1 MIAGKDAGYLVR
13 MGKDA
18 RGNKNDSGQGCKVYD
33 DKSVMGHLLP
43 SLFIPWRAGED
54 VAVVGITIVVSG
66 CLCMFL
72 HVPLC
77 PSMSLYVSVCLL
89 MSLCV
94 PLCPFMSLY
103 VSVCPFMSHY
113 VSFCPFVSLCV
124 SLCLFASPCPR
135 TRQRCVSDAPATSL
149 RIIGEVPAMRWR
161 CIGEFGD
168 DGGASA
174 KH

>member
-89 MSLCV
+89 MSLNV
-94 PLCPFMSLY
+94 PLCLFVSPY
-103 VSVCPFMSHY
+103 VSLCLPM
-113 VSFCPFVSLCV
+113 SLCV
-124 SLCLFASPCPR
+124 SLCIVVSPYVALCLLVS
-135 TRQRCVSDAPATSL
+135 RCAFLCLLV
-149 RIIGEVPAMRWR
+149 
-161 CIGEFGD
+161 CFGL
-168 DGGASA
+168 GTFP
-174 KH
+174 HV